1 MKKIL
6 KFSVIKKY
14 VYNWPKKILDDWY
27 RSMMYA
33 RCPAISR
40 EHYEHNQFVELGY
53 ERDVE
58 LGYLYMSPEKNN
70 IIPILTRHNAL
81 SVSDWK
87 LLLAECGLNF

>member
-1 MKKIL
+1 ML
-6 KFSVIKKY
+6 E
-14 VYNWPKKILDDWY
+14 DWY

-53 ERDVE
+53 ERDLE